1 MSKLPVGSNYVKV
14 VRNNVDIKLQVV
26 IPKNFLST
34 ERMKKNL
41 PRVMNEVKNDT
52 YDFWVTLASQKLN
65 KRRDI
70 YVDNLFV
77 KSTTVKNLVFELKQP
92 ATGIEQGYFK
102 DMKPSYAASSKLK
115 DKRKIKI
122 PRHKRSE
129 LGKGPP
135 APTLI
140 IPIDPARGIFRT
152 FSLNQMNSNMWETT
166 YKGVHIIPEV
176 KKQLKTVIIPKR
188 FAKFLKD
195 SFK

>member
-1 MSKLPVGSNYVKV
+1 MKLPVGSNYVKV
-14 VRNNVDIKLQVV
+14 VRSNVSADVQIIV
-26 IPKNFLST
+26 PKNFLST
-34 ERMKKNL
+34 DRMKKNL

-70 YVDNLFV
+70 YVNNLFV
-77 KSTTVKNLVFELKQP
+77 KSTEAKNLVFELKPP

-102 DMKPSYAASSKLK
+102 DMKPSYAASAKLK

-122 PRHKRSE
+122 PRDKRME

-140 IPIDPARGIFRT
+140 IPIDPSRGIFRT

-176 KKQLKTVIIPKR
+176 RKQIKNVIIPKR
-188 FAKFLKD
+188 FAKFMKD